1 MADVRVNGR
10 RLALLQK
17 ETSLSLLIDKLDN
30 IAARSSS
37 CLTALV
43 VNGNEIDLDD
53 DDAIKRL
60 QINAAD
66 VVESRIETTA
76 QLAFESLQVAQEMAE
91 LLAFDI
97 KVTTLK
103 LWDTKAFAEKEI
115 DTLLKDCHT
124 FLTLG
129 AHPLDLLQRSPLE
142 MSATAQDCLRELDKI
157 AKNVEDATLLAVHS
171 QFKDACHVLVG
182 RVMPSIERWLGLTA
196 VFAKELEIDR
206 LERPTFGE
214 AADVVPFRPVPGQV
228 PVIVTN

>member
-17 ETSLSLLIDKLDN
+17 ETNLSLLIDKLDN

-43 VNGNEIDLDD
+43 VNGSDVELENSE
-53 DDAIKRL
+53 ANANL
-60 QINAAD
+60 QLATAD
-66 VVESRIETTA
+66 VVEARIETTA

-103 LWDTKAFAEKEI
+103 LWDTNAFAEKEI

-157 AKNVEDATLLAVHS
+157 AQNVEDATLLAVHS
-171 QFKDACHVLVG
+171 QFKDTCHVLVG
-182 RVMPSIERWLGLTA
+182 RVMPAIERWLGLTA

-206 LERPTFGE
+206 LERPNFGE
-214 AADVVPFRPVPGQV
+214 AADVIPFRPVAGQV
-228 PVIVTN
+228 PVIVTR

>member
-30 IAARSSS
+30 IAARSSG

-43 VNGNEIDLDD
+43 VNGSDAELDKSD
-53 DDAIKRL
+53 V
-60 QINAAD
+60 NADSQLAAED
-66 VVESRIETTA
+66 VVEARIETTV

-97 KVTTLK
+97 KVATLK
-103 LWDTKAFAEKEI
+103 LWDTSAFAEKEI
-115 DTLLKDCHT
+115 DTLLKDSHI

-129 AHPLDLLQRSPLE
+129 AHPLGLLQRSPLE

-157 AKNVEDATLLAVHS
+157 AQNVEDATLLAVHS

-206 LERPTFGE
+206 LERPHFEE
-214 AADVVPFRPVPGQV
+214 AADVIPFRPVAGQV
-228 PVIVTN
+228 PVIVTR